1 MSLRPTPMTAT
12 PRGVL
17 AARCASH
24 RPRTG
29 APSTGADA
37 PSYASAVGPRSAAP
51 PRTDSP
57 RLLALGAR
65 LAAAVDATARE
76 AAVAWFWAG
85 VEAAGAPLVEP
96 VDRDPHHRIVTFV
109 WRDADARAVVLYAD
123 WSPGPDGAPR
133 RMRHLPGTDI
143 WYLSCRLRADH
154 RGTYRIAR
162 DGAADPEPGP
172 AGLAA
177 RAVPDPLNP
186 RLLPGR
192 WYARPGSVVELPHAP
207 APPWAEA
214 PEDVPPGSPRR
225 HRLGSHALAAERDVW
240 VYEPP
245 GPLPEETDVVVLLDG
260 DMWFGQLGF
269 ESALDRL
276 IAVGLLPPL
285 IVLAPNSRDWV
296 GEATRCREF
305 GGQDAQVTFLAA
317 ELLPWAAARWPV
329 THDPARTVV
338 AGQGLGGVSAL
349 YAGYAAPMRFGN
361 VLAQSAALP
370 WHPAGEPEADAD
382 PVPWITRRY
391 ADGAPRELRL
401 HLDVGLREGR
411 LLDLTRG
418 LRAALRARDYPVTGT
433 EFNGGHDYACWR
445 GALADGLIT
454 LLGARPR

>member
-1 MSLRPTPMTAT
+1 MSARPTPMTAT

-17 AARCASH
+17 AAPCATH
-24 RPRTG
+24 RSPTG
-29 APSTGADA
+29 APLPHADA
-37 PSYASAVGPRSAAP
+37 PSHASAVGSRSAPP
-51 PRTDSP
+51 PRTDSR
-57 RLLALGAR
+57 RLLALAAR

-76 AAVAWFWAG
+76 AAVARFWAE
-85 VEAAGAPLVEP
+85 VEALGAPLVEP
-96 VDRDPHHRIVTFV
+96 VDRDPHHRNVTFV
-109 WRDADARAVVLYAD
+109 WRDADARAMLLCAD
-123 WSPGPDGAPR
+123 WSPGPGGAPG
-133 RMRHLPGTDI
+133 RMRRLPGTDV
-143 WYLSCRLRADH
+143 WYLSCHLRADH

-162 DGAADPEPGP
+162 YGAADPEPGL

-186 RLLPGR
+186 RPIPGR
-192 WYARPGSVVELPHAP
+192 RYARPGSVVELPHAP

-214 PEDVPPGSPRR
+214 PDDVPSGSLRR
-225 HRLGSHALAAERDVW
+225 HRLGSRALAAERDVW

-245 GPLPEETDVVVLLDG
+245 GPLPEETDAVVLLDG

-269 ESALDRL
+269 GSVLDRL

-285 IVLAPNSRDWV
+285 VVLAPHSRDRAD
-296 GEATRCREF
+296 EASRPREC
-305 GGQDAQVTFLAA
+305 GGQDAQVTFLAT

-329 THDPARTVV
+329 TYDPARTVV

-401 HLDVGLREGR
+401 HLDVGLYEGR
-411 LLDLTRG
+411 LLELTRG

-433 EFNGGHDYACWR
+433 EFSGGHDYACWQ